1 MSIPPL
7 SPDLT
12 RQVLTFLGVDV
23 EQPSVAHLDRLITA
37 YTEAVP
43 WESFFRIARRARI
56 ANTADCPRWPETF
69 WREAMEQGGGGTCFE
84 SNYAFFSLL
93 RNLGYDGYLT
103 INNMGDTIGC
113 HSAIVLA
120 IDGETWLADVG
131 IPLHVALPL
140 DPSEVT
146 QRSSRFHTYTVRPDG
161 VNRYQIER
169 DHHPKPNVFTLID
182 LPVENQTYRQRVAD
196 DYGENGFFLNQAI
209 ATKVI
214 DGQVRR
220 FNSAES
226 PPHSEAFENGQRTDY
241 EITVDVAEAVSHQFE
256 MDEDVV
262 RAALEALAKQTH

>member
-12 RQVLTFLGVDV
+12 REVIHFLGVDV
-23 EQPSVAHLDRLITA
+23 EEPSVAHLDKLITA

-56 ANTADCPRWPETF
+56 ANTADCPRWPEIF

-103 INNMGDTIGC
+103 INNMGETIGC
-113 HSAIVLA
+113 HSAIVLN
-120 IDGETWLADVG
+120 IDGEAWLADVG
-131 IPLHVALPL
+131 IPLYVALPL
-140 DPSEVT
+140 DPAEIT
-146 QRSSRFHTYTVRPDG
+146 HRSSRFHTYTIHPDG

-169 DHHPKPNVFTLID
+169 DQHPKPNIFTLIN
-182 LPVENQTYRQRVAD
+182 LPVENKVYRQRITD
-196 DYGENGFFLNQAI
+196 DYGENGLFLNQAI
-209 ATKVI
+209 AVKVI

-220 FNSAES
+220 FNNSENR
-226 PPHSEAFENGQRTDY
+226 PCIEAFENGEHTDY
-241 EITVDVAEAVSHQFE
+241 EITVDVAEAVSRQFG

-262 RAALEALAKQTH
+262 RATLKALDY